1 LARSSAKQGAS
12 RPPST
17 TSRSSTRDPLLVT
30 RLHDALR
37 RISQSFERHSRQLSH
52 HHGLTGP
59 QLVTLLAI
67 SQHEPLG
74 VSEVSRIVSLSA
86 STMVG
91 ILDRLADKG
100 LIVRERSES
109 DRRRVMLRATA
120 QGRHAAAHAP
130 PLFSDGLSMS
140 LGQLR
145 RAELR
150 TLAHYLERVASGLP
164 APGAQAGRIRP
175 QGTAPR
181 PRKTA
186 SRAGSSSSSR
196 RSRQS

>member
-1 LARSSAKQGAS
+1 MARSSTKQGAS
-12 RPPST
+12 RPPT
-17 TSRSSTRDPLLVT
+17 TPSRSSARDQLLVT

-74 VSEVSRIVSLSA
+74 VSEVSRLVSLSA

-130 PLFSDGLSMS
+130 PLVSDGLSVA

-150 TLAHYLERVASGLP
+150 TLALYLERVASGLP
-164 APGAQAGRIRP
+164 GQGAQSAGIRTH
-175 QGTAPR
+175 GTAPT
-181 PRKTA
+181 PGAPA

-196 RSRQS
+196 RSRRS